1 MNRRFDRYL
10 VYKALTLF
18 VIWLLLTASYTP
30 AHMALGFVAS
40 FGVAL
45 LNTDAGRPPGVAIRW
60 LQLLQFLPWL
70 FGRILISGLHLS
82 FLILH
87 PKLPI
92 APALIRYRTKLSH
105 EPGIV
110 LLGSSITLTPGT
122 VTAEAYRARHRWRIA
137 GRPPE
142 PAVGEQSGGRVP
154 DKEKCG
160 MNIFLLFVLD
170 ILAVMIIIYLYR
182 VIRGPTLYD
191 RVLGL
196 NGISTKAII
205 ILIVIGTVYD
215 RVEMFVDI
223 STGYALLNLVG
234 VLAITKYLEQREAPS

>member
-1 MNRRFDRYL
+1 M
-10 VYKALTLF
+10 TLF

-122 VTAEAYRARHRWRIA
+122 VTAEA
-137 GRPPE
+137 
-142 PAVGEQSGGRVP
+142 QS
-154 DKEKCG
+154 DE
-160 MNIFLLFVLD
+160 
-170 ILAVMIIIYLYR
+170 
-182 VIRGPTLYD
+182 
-191 RVLGL
+191 
-196 NGISTKAII
+196 
-205 ILIVIGTVYD
+205 LIVH
-215 RVEMFVDI
+215 
-223 STGYALLNLVG
+223 
-234 VLAITKYLEQREAPS
+234 AIDGESLDDLQSQRLESKVADVFRIRKSAE